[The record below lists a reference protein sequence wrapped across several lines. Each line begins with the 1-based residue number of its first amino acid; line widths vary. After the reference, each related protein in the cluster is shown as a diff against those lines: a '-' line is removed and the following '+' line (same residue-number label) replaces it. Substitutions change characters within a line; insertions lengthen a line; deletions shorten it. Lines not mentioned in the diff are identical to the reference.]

1 MILIK
6 FIVVCHM
13 DQFQAQTF
21 FLNKPFLMSGISKL
35 EENASDSIKI
45 WWHRS

>member
-6 FIVVCHM
+6 FIVVSHM
-13 DQFQAQTF
+13 DQFHAQTF
-21 FLNKPFLMSGISKL
+21 GISKL